1 MHLVK
6 RIFAKRIMK
15 QSTLKSYFSS
25 TGEKPAKRT
34 KQLQISAFTVPM
46 DHISMNSAEEVTITY
61 ASGSPTVAP
70 KKGKRPVGRPRK
82 PVDWNLDELH
92 DFNDL
97 LRESL
102 RYENS
107 LIEFY
112 TNQEQIQAPPPT
124 RSRFR
129 YDVKKKEL
137 IAKSYRSLGSYAA
150 AAREFG
156 INEST
161 VRKILKQS
169 KAERNN
175 QGKIVG
181 GASFRGNKKGGGRP
195 LSYPKSVEESL
206 LEWIFVVID
215 RHLPLSSRMVCK
227 KAKELVAPHNPNFN
241 ATRGWF
247 DKFICRNK
255 LSLRKRTSLSQKLP
269 QQLESKITAFYLQCS
284 KAIRIGKYPL
294 ELIGNMDETPIW
306 FDIVPQRS
314 IAKKGSKS
322 VVIRTSGSEKRHVTV
337 VLAVMADGTVLP
349 PMIIFKGKTNRT
361 IRDLV
366 VPTGFVV
373 TTQEKAWMD
382 EERMLMWLRE
392 IWIKFTEKKQ
402 EELQF
407 SRSFLT
413 LDAFAAHKVDPVL
426 EEMASNDVGSLEVP
440 SGCTSKVQVL
450 DVSVNRPFKLVLGE
464 CWENYVLSVVETMGS
479 DNLLDSEFKLPAPSR
494 QLVVDWVQQGYTYL
508 LEKREMVK
516 RGFEV
521 CGVTS
526 SDPKRVRNE
535 SFYKEIMARVQE
547 ELKSYDEDE
556 LFNDDPFADKCIN
569 LDI

>member
-1 MHLVK
+1 M
-6 RIFAKRIMK
+6 
-15 QSTLKSYFSS
+15 
-25 TGEKPAKRT
+25 
-34 KQLQISAFTVPM
+34 
-46 DHISMNSAEEVTITY
+46 
-61 ASGSPTVAP
+61 
-70 KKGKRPVGRPRK
+70 
-82 PVDWNLDELH
+82 
-92 DFNDL
+92 
-97 LRESL
+97 
-102 RYENS
+102 
-107 LIEFY
+107 
-112 TNQEQIQAPPPT
+112 
-124 RSRFR
+124 
-129 YDVKKKEL
+129 
-137 IAKSYRSLGSYAA
+137 
-150 AAREFG
+150 
-156 INEST
+156 
-161 VRKILKQS
+161 
-169 KAERNN
+169 
-175 QGKIVG
+175 
-181 GASFRGNKKGGGRP
+181 
-195 LSYPKSVEESL
+195 
-206 LEWIFVVID
+206 
-215 RHLPLSSRMVCK
+215 
-227 KAKELVAPHNPNFN
+227 
-241 ATRGWF
+241 
-247 DKFICRNK
+247 
-255 LSLRKRTSLSQKLP
+255 
-269 QQLESKITAFYLQCS
+269 QCA

-556 LFNDDPFADKCIN
+556 LFNDDPFVDECLN